1 MRSGRF
7 FVLQERQNRMKKRL
21 QFPHIGMRI
30 IKSAAAIAICYLISF
45 LRGSSG
51 IVFYSHLAALWCI
64 QIYVA
69 NSRKNA
75 LQRLTGTTIGAI
87 YGLIVL
93 LVMEKIPFTGKALE
107 LFNAILISAMIVP
120 VLYTTI
126 VIKKKQASYFS
137 CVVFLSIV
145 VNHMTD
151 ANPYL
156 FVWNRFLDTVIGIAV
171 GIGVNCISL
180 PKEKQKDILFI
191 SGLDDTLLSRDD
203 NLSDYSRVELNR
215 MLDEGVNFTLST
227 MRTPASLMKPMQ
239 DIRLKLPVIAMDGAV
254 LYDINENAYLKVYV
268 ISHSM
273 SMEVLNLVKKHGL
286 FCFANVVVDD
296 MLMIFY
302 EETGE
307 PVHEALVREMRKSP
321 YRNYV
326 KSESMKQ
333 ENVVY
338 FMLLYEKKIIEEFYQ
353 VLKDKGLTEKLK
365 ILKYDS
371 VDYPGYA
378 YIKIYNKNAT
388 REHMT
393 EYLKDMLGLKK
404 TVTFGSIEGRYDIVI
419 RQGDSNRV
427 VRELKKRYEVVK
439 WRSFRKD

>member
-1 MRSGRF
+1 
-7 FVLQERQNRMKKRL
+7 MKKRL

-30 IKSAAAIAICYLISF
+30 VKSATAIAICYLISF

-93 LVMEKIPFTGKALE
+93 LIMEKIPFTGKALE
-107 LFNAILISAMIVP
+107 VFNAVLISAMIVP

-126 VIKKKQASYFS
+126 VI
-137 CVVFLSIV
+137 LSIV

-156 FVWNRFLDTVIGIAV
+156 FVWNRFLDTVIGIGV

-180 PKEKQKDILFI
+180 PRKKQKDILFI

-215 MLDEGVNFTLST
+215 MLDEGANFTLST

-273 SMEVLNLVKKHGL
+273 SMEVLSLVKKHGL
-286 FCFANVVVDD
+286 SCFANVVVDD

-307 PVHEALVREMRKSP
+307 PVHEALVREMRKSS

-333 ENVVY
+333 ENV
-338 FMLLYEKKIIEEFYQ
+338 EEFYE
-353 VLKDKGLTEKLK
+353 VLKNKGLTEKLK

-371 VDYPGYA
+371 VDYPGYS

-393 EYLKDMLGLKK
+393 EYLKAMLDLKK
-404 TVTFGSIEGRYDIVI
+404 TVTFGSIEGKYDIVI
-419 RQGDSNRV
+419 RSGDSNRV

-439 WRSFRKD
+439 WRRTRRD